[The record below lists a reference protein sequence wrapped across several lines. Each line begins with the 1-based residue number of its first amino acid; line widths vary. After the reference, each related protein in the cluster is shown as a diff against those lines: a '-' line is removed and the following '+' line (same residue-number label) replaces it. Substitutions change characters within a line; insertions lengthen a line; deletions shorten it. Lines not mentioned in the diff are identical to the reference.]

1 MRIPTSYVLM
11 VVAGCA
17 IDPTPVGFD
26 KQPQRTSVGP
36 ESMPGDVDSEPDP
49 DPDGDPDTSDPVDS
63 GDSGDSGDT
72 GGPPVSVDCSTL
84 PSEPNDVTVVAEA
97 RGYHGL
103 VLDDDGR
110 MIGWDG
116 RSGLVAADSDGSSE
130 LFVPG
135 VESAEQ
141 MVRLDDGRIFLVNQY
156 EFGVDLVT
164 PDGSRSAFVRG
175 LNGDFPYGIVLGPDG
190 KLYVVDGNIYRLDP
204 DTAEL
209 TTLWVNER
217 RRSMPHTVGFS
228 LDSRTMYIASVG
240 DGWMF
245 SVELDENLD
254 LVGEP
259 EQFAYMEGG
268 WQDTAVVD
276 ICGNIYVADY
286 YTSRIYRVS
295 AEGDVEIFF
304 QTNERGYPHGFI
316 WGTGTDG
323 WDEHTL
329 YAPQPYSQNSV
340 NAYEIGVIDGSA
352 VREWNGVRVGR

>member
-1 MRIPTSYVLM
+1 ML
-11 VVAGCA
+11 VAGCA
-17 IDPTPVGFD
+17 IEPTPVEFE
-26 KQPQRTSVGP
+26 KEPQRTSVGP
-36 ESMPGDVDSEPDP
+36 ASMPGDSDP
-49 DPDGDPDTSDPVDS
+49 DPGDDPDTSDPQDS
-63 GDSGDSGDT
+63 GEPGDT
-72 GGPPVSVDCSTL
+72 GGPPLDVDCSAL
-84 PSEPNDVTVVAEA
+84 PSEPVDVTVVAEA

-103 VLDDDGR
+103 VFDEDGR
-110 MIGWDG
+110 IIGWDG
-116 RSGLVAADSDGSSE
+116 RSGLVAAGSDGSSE

-135 VESAEQ
+135 ISSAEQ

-175 LNGDFPYGIVLGPDG
+175 LNGEFPYGIVLGPDG

-209 TTLWVNER
+209 TTLWNNER

-240 DGWMF
+240 DGWMYAA
-245 SVELDENLD
+245 ELDENLD
-254 LVGEP
+254 LVDEP

-276 ICGNIYVADY
+276 VCGNIYVADY
-286 YTSRIYRVS
+286 YTSRIYRVTE
-295 AEGDVEIFF
+295 EGDVETFF

-316 WGTGTDG
+316 WGTGSDG
-323 WDEHTL
+323 WDDHTL
-329 YAPQPYSQNSV
+329 YAPQPYAQNSV
-340 NAYEIGVIDGSA
+340 KAYEIGVIDGSA